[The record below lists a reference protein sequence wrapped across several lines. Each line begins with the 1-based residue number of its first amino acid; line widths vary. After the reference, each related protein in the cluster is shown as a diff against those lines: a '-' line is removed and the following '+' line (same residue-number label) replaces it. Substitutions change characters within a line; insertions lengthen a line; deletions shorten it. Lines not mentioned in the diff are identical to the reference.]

1 MAADV
6 GVDFKGVEGFKML
19 GDGCCGFLF
28 AEGEL
33 GVRVEPFICLS

>member
-28 AEGEL
+28 AE
-33 GVRVEPFICLS
+33 